1 MKKNR
6 LIQSIGFVIILFIL
20 STIPILTSYFFKKFN
35 PHEYG
40 FLRGN
45 KYDLEIT
52 YREVLFFSSIVFSF
66 LIISIILK
74 YVSARKWRNLL
85 LYIPFIYIG
94 IACFF
99 ILCDLVYY
107 VVFGYFLTFSI
118 IQTVINTNMEESAD
132 FIRLYSGMGTSV
144 VILLFVSFIAFFI
157 HKWKGLNGLFTSKP
171 FMITALIISL
181 YGMGS
186 ATSFYLKH
194 NEVLTRI
201 RYWDITLGQYNQYRE
216 FMEKIKQEMSGLQR
230 DQNYKE
236 FSNNDTLN
244 KTFVF
249 IISESLSKTHMSY
262 YGFER
267 ETTPYADH
275 NPDLYKFN
283 NCMTPFTLTTE
294 AVPSLFYGDVTDKKL
309 NLFSVLNNLNYET
322 FWISNQ
328 AGWGGIDNPIVLL
341 SRLCDHYFFN
351 DDLSQD
357 EDANLR
363 FHYDE
368 DLIKP
373 FNNFLNGKY
382 PKKSKFIVLHLMGSH
397 YDYEK
402 RYPKDRNF
410 FQSGEI
416 KNLAVRND
424 KVSSIINAY
433 DNSVKYQDSVVNC
446 IYEILNKYS
455 LEHNESAV
463 MLFLADHGEE
473 LFEHRSFNGHT
484 YPPTKEMADIPY
496 FVYLSNR
503 YKQNYPLKEKWV
515 RQRINTPLSSKDNFF
530 TLIDLLNIGS
540 KKFGD
545 NIKHK
550 AFFNPAYDSTEKR
563 SIYEFDYNDL

>member
-1 MKKNR
+1 M
-6 LIQSIGFVIILFIL
+6 
-20 STIPILTSYFFKKFN
+20 
-35 PHEYG
+35 
-40 FLRGN
+40 
-45 KYDLEIT
+45 
-52 YREVLFFSSIVFSF
+52 
-66 LIISIILK
+66 
-74 YVSARKWRNLL
+74 
-85 LYIPFIYIG
+85 YIPFIYIG

-144 VILLFVSFIAFFI
+144 VIVLFVLLIVYFIR
-157 HKWKGLNGLFTSKP
+157 KWNHLRGMFTSKP
-171 FMITALIISL
+171 FMIIALVISL
-181 YGMGS
+181 YGIGS
-186 ATSFYLKH
+186 VTGFYLKYH
-194 NEVLTRI
+194 EVLTRI
-201 RYWDITLGQYNQYRE
+201 RYWDITLGKYIEYHR
-216 FMEKIKQEMSGLQR
+216 FMEKIKQEKSNLQS
-230 DQNYKE
+230 DENYKA
-236 FSNNDTLN
+236 FSNNDTLS
-244 KTFVF
+244 KTIVF

-267 ETTPYADH
+267 KTTPFADN
-275 NPDLYKFN
+275 NPELYKFN
-283 NCMTPFTLTTE
+283 NCMTPYTLTTE
-294 AVPSLFYGDVTDKKL
+294 AVPSLFYGDLADKKI
-309 NLFSVLNNLNYET
+309 NLISVLNNLNYET

-341 SRLCDHYFFN
+341 SRLCDYSFFN

-368 DLIKP
+368 DLLKP
-373 FNNFLNGKY
+373 FSNFLHGKY
-382 PKKSKFIVLHLMGSH
+382 TKKSKFIVLHLMGSH

-402 RYPKDRNF
+402 RYPKDRNY

-424 KVSSIINAY
+424 KVLSIINAY

-446 IYEILNKYS
+446 VYEILNKYS
-455 LEHNESAV
+455 LEHNENAL
-463 MLFLADHGEE
+463 MIFLADHGEE

-496 FVYLSNR
+496 FVYLSHH
-503 YKQNYPLKEKWV
+503 YKQNYPLKEKLA
-515 RQRINTPLSSKDNFF
+515 RQRINTALNAKYNFF

-545 NIKHK
+545 NIEKK
-550 AFFNPAYDSTEKR
+550 AFFNPGYDSTEKR
-563 SIYEFDYNDL
+563 SIYDFDYNDL